1 MSLVHNI
8 LFSLVR
14 RAATNP
20 KVQSKAGEVAAKVD
34 QKMTKAA
41 DNVAEIV
48 TAKDP
53 TREAG
58 KRLGRLLS
66 GQDAKKD

>member
-1 MSLVHNI
+1 MSIFRNI
-8 LFSLVR
+8 VFSLIR

-20 KVQSKAGEVAAKVD
+20 RVQRKAGEVATRVD
-34 QKMTKAA
+34 QKMTNAA

-53 TREAG
+53 AREAG

-66 GQDAKKD
+66 GQGVQKD